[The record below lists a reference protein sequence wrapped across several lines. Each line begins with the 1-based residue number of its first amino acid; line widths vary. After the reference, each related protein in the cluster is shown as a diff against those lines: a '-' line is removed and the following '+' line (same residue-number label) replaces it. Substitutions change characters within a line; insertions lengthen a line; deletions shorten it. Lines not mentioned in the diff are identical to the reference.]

1 MKKNTLT
8 FLSLVLLQ
16 LFLFGQKEIKT
27 NDVKTIVLNKDSI
40 SLHNNNSKLELPKIN
55 SKDIF
60 IEHTGYSLSYNET
73 HKQANWVAYDLK
85 KEETNKMFERSNK
98 FIPDPKVKTG
108 TAFDEDYK
116 GSGYDRGHLAPASD
130 MGWSSVAMEESFYYS
145 NMSPQQPSFNR
156 GVWKKLEELVRS
168 WAIENNIVY
177 IVTGPILTNELRTI
191 GPNKVSVPNYYYKVI
206 LDDNEPNKKAIGFVL
221 PNIGSKEQLQSYA
234 VPVDSI
240 EKLTGIDFFPLL
252 KDEDEELIEKN
263 LCIKC
268 WSWNGG
274 KTTNKKD

>member
-27 NDVKTIVLNKDSI
+27 NDVKTIVLNKDSF

-98 FIPDPKVKTG
+98 FIPD
-108 TAFDEDYK
+108 
-116 GSGYDRGHLAPASD
+116 
-130 MGWSSVAMEESFYYS
+130 
-145 NMSPQQPSFNR
+145 
-156 GVWKKLEELVRS
+156 
-168 WAIENNIVY
+168 
-177 IVTGPILTNELRTI
+177 
-191 GPNKVSVPNYYYKVI
+191 
-206 LDDNEPNKKAIGFVL
+206 
-221 PNIGSKEQLQSYA
+221 
-234 VPVDSI
+234 
-240 EKLTGIDFFPLL
+240 L
-252 KDEDEELIEKN
+252 K
-263 LCIKC
+263 
-268 WSWNGG
+268 
-274 KTTNKKD
+274 